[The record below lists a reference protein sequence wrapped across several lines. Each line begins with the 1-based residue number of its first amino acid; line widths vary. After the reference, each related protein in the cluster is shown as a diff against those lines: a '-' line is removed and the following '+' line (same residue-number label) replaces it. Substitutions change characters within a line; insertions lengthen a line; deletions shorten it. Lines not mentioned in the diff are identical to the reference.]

1 MAADRIDKEDVLTAL
16 ASSPQ
21 STTELA
27 RHFGVTRQAVLHHL
41 SGLREMGMARQIGQA
56 RAARWVRVFTE
67 TFYWELP
74 QSDDGG
80 IAEHEMWAHVKA
92 HFPDEISGLSGETRD
107 ALEYAVTEMLNN
119 AIDHSSGTS
128 VSLSALFDDTHVEV
142 VVADNGVGAFHHVQE
157 HFDLPSE
164 MDAIAHIAKG
174 QQTTNPE
181 RHTGQG
187 LFFSSRVVDMFEVA
201 AGGHAWQVDNLRNDA
216 TIAPSMTQRGTR
228 VTLKTD
234 VRGTRSPR
242 MVFDKYADPDDYKF
256 DRANFRVSLI
266 ARGTS
271 FVSRSEAKLL
281 AAGLENYEAVE
292 LDFANVATVGQGF
305 VDELFR
311 VWAAQHADTALSMIN
326 ASEEVAYMVNRGLPP
341 RQ

>member
-1 MAADRIDKEDVLTAL
+1 MAADHIDKEGVLTAL
-16 ASSPQ
+16 AGSPQ

-41 SGLREMGMARQIGQA
+41 SGLRKFGLARQTGRA
-56 RAARWVRVFTE
+56 RAARWERVFTE
-67 TFYWELP
+67 TFYWALS

-92 HFPDEISGLSGETRD
+92 HFPAEISDLSGETRD

-128 VSLSALFDDTHVEV
+128 VSLSVLFDDTNVEV
-142 VVADNGVGAFHHVQE
+142 VVTDDGVGAFHHVQE

-174 QQTTNPE
+174 QQTTSPE

-187 LFFSSRVVDMFEVA
+187 LFFTSRVVDTFEVA
-201 AGGHAWQVDNLRNDA
+201 AGAHAWQVDNLRNDA
-216 TIAPSMTQRGTR
+216 AIAPSIIQRGTR
-228 VTLKTD
+228 VILRTAL
-234 VRGTRSPR
+234 RGTRSPK
-242 MVFDKYADPDDYKF
+242 MVFDMYADPADYKF

-271 FVSRSEAKLL
+271 FVSRSEAKRL
-281 AAGLENYEAVE
+281 AAGLESYEAVE
-292 LDFANVATVGQGF
+292 LDFANVGTVGQGF

-311 VWAAQHADTALSMIN
+311 VWAAQHPDTTLSVIN

>member
-1 MAADRIDKEDVLTAL
+1 MAADRIDKEGVLTAL
-16 ASSPQ
+16 AGNPQ

-41 SGLREMGMARQIGQA
+41 SGLKKLGLARQTGRA
-56 RAARWVRVFTE
+56 RAARWEQVFTE
-67 TFYWELP
+67 TFFWTLSE
-74 QSDDGG
+74 SDDDG
-80 IAEHEMWAHVKA
+80 IAEHEMWAQVKA
-92 HFPDEISGLSGETRD
+92 SFPAEISDLSGETRD

-128 VSLSALFDDTHVEV
+128 VSLSVLFDDTNVEV
-142 VVADNGVGAFHHVQE
+142 VVTDDGVGAFHHVQE

-174 QQTTNPE
+174 QQTTLPE

-187 LFFSSRVVDMFEVA
+187 LFFTSRVVDTFEVA
-201 AGGHAWQVDNLRNDA
+201 AGAHAWQVDNLRNDTA
-216 TIAPSMTQRGTR
+216 IAPSIIQRGTR
-228 VTLKTD
+228 VILRTAL
-234 VRGTRSPR
+234 RGTRSPK
-242 MVFDKYADPDDYKF
+242 MVFDMYADPADHKF

-266 ARGTS
+266 GSGTS
-271 FVSRSEAKLL
+271 FVSRSEAKRL
-281 AAGLENYEAVE
+281 AAGLESYEAVE

-311 VWAAQHADTALSMIN
+311 VWAAQHPDTTLSVTN